1 MSNSCG
7 DPIRKDF
14 ELLDEICAGK
24 KEAFSGLVDKYQG
37 RVRGYCLNVLG
48 NRELAEDAAQEIF
61 IKVYRGLPGFSAKA
75 SFSTWLYRITVNH
88 CRDILR
94 KKIRQKT
101 ESWDELLEK
110 EGEVMEAALSAE
122 SRVKNDLDR
131 DECLERI
138 LCALTEKAR
147 DILVLREIQGLSYQ
161 EISEVLGCSLDGV
174 KARLRRARGEMAQ
187 KIGHLSKEACV

>member
-1 MSNSCG
+1 MPEDSKLLEE
-7 DPIRKDF
+7 IR
-14 ELLDEICAGK
+14 AGR
-24 KEAFSGLVDKYQG
+24 KEAFSGLIDKYQG

-48 NRELAEDAAQEIF
+48 NREPAEDAAQEIF
-61 IKVYRGLPGFSAKA
+61 IKAYRGLPGFNAKA

-110 EGEVMEAALSAE
+110 EGEAMEAALSGE
-122 SRVKNDLDR
+122 SRIQDDLDR
-131 DECLERI
+131 TECLRRT
-138 LCALTEKAR
+138 LRALTEKAR

-161 EISEVLGCSLDGV
+161 EIAEVMGCSLDGV
-174 KARLRRARGEMAQ
+174 KARLRRAREEAAQ
-187 KIGHLSKEACV
+187 KIRHLSKEACV